1 MIIDRLC
8 APAFIYA
15 IFAFTQILIDLYYNE
30 IDIAI
35 IKSITMVVFTYLLN
49 LLCDIGLGPIS
60 WVIVF
65 VPFIFT
71 TLITFIVITNIG
83 GTLLTK

>member
-15 IFAFTQILIDLYYNE
+15 IFTVTQILMDLYYGE
-30 IDIAI
+30 IDTVVT
-35 IKSITMVVFTYLLN
+35 KSIALVVFTYLLN
-49 LLCDIGLGPIS
+49 LLCEMGLGPIS

-71 TLITFIVITNIG
+71 SLITFIVITNIG
-83 GTLLTK
+83 SSLLTK